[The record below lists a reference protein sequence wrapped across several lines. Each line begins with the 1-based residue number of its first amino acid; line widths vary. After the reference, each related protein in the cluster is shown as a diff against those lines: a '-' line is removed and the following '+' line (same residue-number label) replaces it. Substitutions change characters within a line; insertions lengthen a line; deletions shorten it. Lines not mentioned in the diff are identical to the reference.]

1 MAQLPCMTLMLGSQL
16 IILKIKIQWN
26 LDLEMKKN
34 QSPYKYNLRRN
45 ITFQNNVTVYNIQLF
60 TLFLFLFFALKSIH
74 NFWTIWS
81 TYSQVTIYSTTL
93 AYVTRFWIRS
103 KQWLSCIY
111 YVVERKKN
119 IYIYMYFESAQ
130 FYLFLFVLCCFETMF
145 RNCIFSMQIF

>member
-1 MAQLPCMTLMLGSQL
+1 MF
-16 IILKIKIQWN
+16 KIQWN

-81 TYSQVTIYSTTL
+81 TYRQVTIYSTTL

-111 YVVERKKN
+111 YVVERKK
-119 IYIYMYFESAQ
+119 IYIYICTLKVLSFIC
-130 FYLFLFVLCCFETMF
+130 FYLFCVALRQCSVIVYFRCKYFRLFK
-145 RNCIFSMQIF
+145 CINKGSWKL